1 MDTHKRLH
9 ENISALAD
17 GELPQSE
24 QELAFAALATA
35 DGQAAW
41 RAYHVV
47 GDVLRDSAQGALS
60 DGFNAA
66 LSARL
71 AREAAHDLTPFPPGH
86 PGHADPAPSLGANGA
101 NGVNGI
107 NGING
112 ASAAAEDHGEP
123 SADVIFP

>member
-47 GDVLRDSAQGALS
+47 GDVLRDSAQGTLS
-60 DGFNAA
+60 DGFDAA

-71 AREAAHDLTPFPPGH
+71 AREAAHDLTPFTAGH
-86 PGHADPAPSLGANGA
+86 PDPAAPPFGTNGA
-101 NGVNGI
+101 NGTSG
-107 NGING
+107 
-112 ASAAAEDHGEP
+112 AAAEDQGEP
-123 SADVIFP
+123 SADAIFP